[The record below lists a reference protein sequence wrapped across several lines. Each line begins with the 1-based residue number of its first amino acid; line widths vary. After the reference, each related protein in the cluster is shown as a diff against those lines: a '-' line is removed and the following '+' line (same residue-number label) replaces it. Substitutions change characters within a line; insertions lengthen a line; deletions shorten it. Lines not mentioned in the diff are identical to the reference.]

1 MVYKNTTR
9 RILAQAIST
18 ILNPSTALYR
28 VPGVDF
34 DGDDL
39 YKTPVSDEAACA
51 QLCTGTPACFTYTYD
66 TSQSVCLLKYGTGN
80 INPTAW
86 YVSAVAAKFIPYAYD
101 VPHMKALCE
110 DTAGCNTFSTADGF
124 LRSFTANASV
134 NSWLSNSTC
143 GSSGTAAVEPGSC
156 FSPGSQY
163 VVCSNLVVSG
173 YYTTIA
179 AYTLPPFL
187 IESACEQNAACAG
200 YMTQADQTAGWL
212 LAWTPAP
219 TGSGAGTVGL
229 LVSV

>member
-1 MVYKNTTR
+1 MPNTDVTSS
-9 RILAQAIST
+9 I
-18 ILNPSTALYR
+18 ILNPFTTLYQ

-34 DGDDL
+34 TNDDL
-39 YKTPVSDEAACA
+39 TQSVQPSEAVCA
-51 QLCTGTPACFTYTYD
+51 QLCTATPGCVTYTFAICEIAYID
-66 TSQSVCLLKYGTGN
+66 TCLLKSGTGN
-80 INPTAW
+80 VGA
-86 YVSAVAAKFIPYAYD
+86 SACRNSGVAAKPIPFAYD

-110 DTAGCNTFSTADGF
+110 DTTGCASFSTADGF
-124 LRSFTANASV
+124 LRAFAANTTV

-156 FSPGSQY
+156 FSPGTQY
-163 VVCSNLVVSG
+163 VVCNGVAASG

-187 IESACEQNAACAG
+187 IESACDQNAACAG

-219 TGSGAGTVGL
+219 TGSGVGAVGL
-229 LVSV
+229 LVSA